1 MHILT
6 GILTSLILTFAAVA
20 QGLPQDVAD
29 AYRAYE
35 AAVDAEN
42 WAEATAQAET
52 AWRAAEA
59 GDVDAA
65 TTTILAANYG
75 EVSLISGDNA
85 GAAEAYERA
94 AEIMGRRHED
104 VETRANYLRMA
115 AQAYYVAQDFARAR
129 RLSENATNGYERLP
143 QSETRAAGLY
153 QSNLLSAFSVMNE
166 GDSIRAGRYAREA
179 MEALSEIGPV
189 ANNDTASLT
198 FLAGLAET
206 FRNNAEEA
214 GYYFSLSGY
223 INEAIGSEGRTAEIA
238 NAWASYARG
247 NIPARN
253 RPELIRR
260 LRDSG
265 YEPAGCGTALLS
277 CSAEADEQE
286 LVSRFG
292 PDAVIVPSAPLHR
305 EPPRYPEEAAMVGL
319 EGIALVMFDVEADG
333 SVSNGEVL
341 YTVPHPIFGEAA
353 LEALERWEYSPMT
366 VDGVAVRREGV
377 VTQFGFEMSN

>member
-1 MHILT
+1 MRFLI
-6 GILTSLILTFAAVA
+6 GVLTSLILASVGLA
-20 QGLPQDVAD
+20 QGLPQDVAS

-42 WAEATAQAET
+42 WADAAYQAER

-59 GDVDAA
+59 GEVDAA
-65 TTTILAANYG
+65 TTTLLAANYG
-75 EVSLISGDNA
+75 EVALIVGNNA

-104 VETRANYLRMA
+104 VETRANFLRMA
-115 AQAYYVAQDFARAR
+115 AQSYYLAQDFTRAR
-129 RLSENATNGYERLP
+129 RISENATSGYERLP
-143 QSETRAAGLY
+143 QGEARAAGLY
-153 QSNLLSAFSVMNE
+153 QSNLLTAFSVMND

-179 MEALSEIGPV
+179 MEALSQIGPV

-238 NAWASYARG
+238 NAWARYARG
-247 NIPARN
+247 NIPVRN
-253 RPELIRR
+253 RPDLIRR

-265 YEPAGCGTALLS
+265 YEPAGCGTALLT
-277 CSAEADEQE
+277 CAEEAEE
-286 LVSRFG
+286 EETVGRFG
-292 PDAVIVPSAPLHR
+292 PDAVIEGGTPLR
-305 EPPRYPEEAAMVGL
+305 RSPPEYPESAERAGV
-319 EGIALVMFDVEADG
+319 EGMALVRFDVETDG
-333 SVSNGEVL
+333 STSNGEVL
-341 YTVPHPIFGEAA
+341 YAVPHPIFGEAS
-353 LEALERWEYSPMT
+353 LEALAQWEYSPML
-366 VDGVAVRREGV
+366 VDGVPTRRENIF
-377 VTQFGFEMSN
+377 TQFDFQLSQ

>member
-1 MHILT
+1 MRFLIGFMTSVILA
-6 GILTSLILTFAAVA
+6 SAALA

-29 AYRAYE
+29 AYRGYE

-42 WAEATAQAET
+42 WADAAYHSER
-52 AWRAAEA
+52 AWRAAET

-65 TTTILAANYG
+65 TTTLLAANYG
-75 EVSLISGDNA
+75 EVALIVGNNA

-115 AQAYYVAQDFARAR
+115 AQAYYLAQDFARAH
-129 RLSENATNGYERLP
+129 RLSEDATNGYERLP
-143 QSETRAAGLY
+143 QGETRAAGLY

-166 GDSIRAGRYAREA
+166 GDSIRAGRFAREA

-223 INEAIGSEGRTAEIA
+223 INETIGSEGRTAEIA

-247 NIPARN
+247 NIPARD
-253 RPELIRR
+253 RPDLIRR
-260 LRDSG
+260 LQESG

-277 CSAEADEQE
+277 CSAEADGQGV
-286 LVSRFG
+286 VSRFG
-292 PDAVIVPSAPLHR
+292 PDAVIEGGTPLR
-305 EPPRYPEEAAMVGL
+305 RSPPEYPEDAERAGV
-319 EGIALVMFDVEADG
+319 EGIALVMFDVETDG

-341 YTVPHPIFGEAA
+341 YAVPHPVFGEAA
-353 LEALERWEYSPMT
+353 LEALERWEYSPML
-366 VDGVAVRREGV
+366 VDGVPTRRENIY
-377 VTQFGFEMSN
+377 TQFAFELSN